1 MSERLR
7 ETLHNIVLNVYK
19 RLCSKIHYKIHTKMT
34 DQTSTDDIAS
44 SALSDAQPYTGT
56 DMSTKYKYLFDIVEV
71 IAFLLPAF
79 PSSFKVR
86 LFILYIYWLS
96 HYYKIPS
103 RYSKYR
109 NSYTKSKI

>member
-19 RLCSKIHYKIHTKMT
+19 RLFSKIHYKIHTKMT
-34 DQTSTDDIAS
+34 TDDIAS